1 MHPKPRLPQASRE
14 QLGILRHLN
23 KADVRYIAFGDFA
36 LNALDPARTIGN
48 VQLWIEPTVENL
60 QRLNTGIKTM
70 FGPRSTTH
78 IPLTT
83 AEDPQPRRLLT
94 LGDGAVRV
102 GLYPAISGFAPIDFN
117 DVFQR
122 SNKQQVALLGSGGKL
137 DGSVIIRQLDLN
149 DLYRNVSESKAVH
162 KVWNLET
169 IERYAVGRNITLQLP
184 AANNAAIYQ
193 SEQTTAGTAL
203 KRQNGRMVR
212 DFDQIKRDLDLEL
225 VIQHYG
231 YQLDTKKSRP
241 GDAWRIYETGIKG
254 DKQRIG
260 VAAIDGYSAK
270 HFVDLNDTQGFRGDV
285 FRFME
290 RMEHGNYRNIFQV
303 VDQIMQN
310 PGFEQQ
316 VRQIQPLRAVSESY
330 FLKDTALRERELN
343 DRYTIKPLTDSRYLE
358 GRSVSK
364 ETLYAPEF
372 DGRIKNVSY
381 TNPKTGH
388 VLTNTAFPMYS
399 QDGYI
404 VSMDIR
410 NVGFKSYPEG
420 ERGEALW
427 HSNRFYEIRQDVAV
441 AGGNVI
447 TAGTTGNVFRPDGQ
461 TVAFLYRRDGQD
473 QRVNLPVDDARG
485 LFREVPVHRIVIS
498 ESAVDALSFRQ
509 LNPEEPGERRLY
521 VATGGQPGGKQTEF
535 LQALLNKNP
544 QAQLVLA
551 QDGDNAGIRF
561 AINYLGLDHPAT
573 NPDWQIKPY
582 ITYSAPARSA
592 LNNSP
597 QNSTEA
603 NVSRLV
609 QTEDDSSDVTQPS
622 TDTAERTGV
631 ATPGSNKLHL
641 EISHPMSGES
651 GAGQRANEQVIQ
663 KLIDDIHRFVKK
675 HSFNDDPADTE
686 RKVQEFQ
693 RETLLDVQKGLF
705 VTKTTILFPN
715 ESNLLVK
722 TLNALTDEIERRQ
735 GQKLFDVVRP
745 TKLQKDFNEVLK
757 ERNGDP
763 LPVSHNLRI
772 TEVPAIKPFE
782 RQKQGTFMAPLQ
794 SVETGTASDIS
805 SKISSPRSGIKP
817 TAS

>member
-23 KADVRYIAFGDFA
+23 KADVRYIAFGDFT
-36 LNALDPARTIGN
+36 LNALDTARTIGN
-48 VQLWIEPTVENL
+48 VQLWIDPTVDNL
-60 QRLNTGIKTM
+60 QRLNAGIKAM
-70 FGPRSTTH
+70 FGPRSTTEV
-78 IPLTT
+78 PLST
-83 AEDPQPRRLLT
+83 ADDPQTRRVLA

-102 GLYPAISGFAPIDFN
+102 GLYPAISGFAPTDFA
-117 DVFQR
+117 DVFGR
-122 SNKQQVALLGSGGKL
+122 STKQQVALLGSGGKL
-137 DGSVIIRQLDLN
+137 DGSVVIRQLSLQ

-162 KVWNLET
+162 KAWNIET
-169 IERYAVGRNITLQLP
+169 IERYAAGQNITLQP
-184 AANNAAIYQ
+184 PVANTPISQQPN
-193 SEQTTAGTAL
+193 TPTAV

-231 YQLDTKKSRP
+231 YRLDTKKSRP
-241 GDAWRIYETGIKG
+241 GDAWRIYETGLKG
-254 DKQRIG
+254 DKQRIA

-330 FLKDTALRERELN
+330 FLRDTALRERELL
-343 DRYTIKPLTDSRYLE
+343 DRYTVKPLTDSRYLE
-358 GRSVSK
+358 GRAISK

-381 TNPKTGH
+381 TNPKTGNT
-388 VLTNTAFPMYS
+388 LTNTAFPMYS

-410 NVGFKSYPEG
+410 NTGFKSYPEG

-427 HSNRFYEIRQDVAV
+427 HSNRFYETRQDVVV
-441 AGGNVI
+441 AGGNI
-447 TAGTTGNVFRPDGQ
+447 IPAGTTGNVFRPDNQ
-461 TVAFLYRRDGQD
+461 TVAFRYGSAGQD
-473 QRVNLPVDDARG
+473 ERVNLSVDDARG
-485 LFREVPVHRIVIS
+485 LFRELPLHRIVIS

-509 LNPEEPGERRLY
+509 LNPEVEGERRLY

-535 LQALLNKNP
+535 LQNLLNKNP

-561 AINYLGLDHPAT
+561 AINYLGLDHPAA

-592 LNNSP
+592 LKKSP
-597 QNSTEA
+597 QDSTES
-603 NVSRLV
+603 NVSELGRAADQEPNQSTTGQAEKTTELV
-609 QTEDDSSDVTQPS
+609 
-622 TDTAERTGV
+622 ER
-631 ATPGSNKLHL
+631 PGSNKLQL
-641 EISHPMSGES
+641 EIRHPMVQES

-663 KLIDDIHRFVKK
+663 KLVDDIHRFVKK
-675 HSFNDDPADTE
+675 HSFNDDPTDTE

-693 RETLLDVQKGLF
+693 RETLLDVQKGL
-705 VTKTTILFPN
+705 VITKTTILFPN

-722 TLNALTDEIERRQ
+722 TLNALTDEMERRQ
-735 GQKLFDVVRP
+735 GQKLVEVVRP

-757 ERNGDP
+757 ERNGEP
-763 LPVSHNLRI
+763 LPVSHNLKL
-772 TEVPAIKPFE
+772 TDPPTLKPFE
-782 RQKQGTFMAPLQ
+782 RQRQGAFMALLQ
-794 SVETGTASDIS
+794 TSESSTKPDNSASV
-805 SKISSPRSGIKP
+805 SPTRPGPKP
-817 TAS
+817 SAL